1 MPNSESVHGYGSEP
15 NSTVSHWEQTRRRSR
30 RALKANKALSGAKS
44 ATEIY
49 SPPVCLEPIRVPLI
63 PEARVSPLIPARPPP
78 PTPPIARDTK
88 RTLDYVM
95 SVVERRAAE
104 HYAYEQ
110 HPELLV
116 ARQEYATDSG
126 ENNMDQFFEQQALCA
141 DILRAMQGTPCAE
154 TLTHNRAGVVIMNNS
169 RATVN
174 NTIVIGDNNELS
186 GDNNLVIGDNNVVRG
201 DNNRS
206 RGARNKL
213 HGRYCTNHDT
223 GTLGIAS
230 GGFSVRTA
238 TSPPSTARSRGELHQ
253 LLAQR
258 YSACGSTSSGDEN
271 SPSTG
276 HRHQLRSSSYSG
288 SNRKSRAA
296 PVLSRSDLNPPT
308 HKATER
314 RRRHKKHKRREKMPA
329 GE

>member
-258 YSACGSTSSGDEN
+258 YSACGSTSSGDI
-271 SPSTG
+271 S
-276 HRHQLRSSSYSG
+276 RRSSPKAAAT
-288 SNRKSRAA
+288 RTCSRCA
-296 PVLSRSDLNPPT
+296 
-308 HKATER
+308 
-314 RRRHKKHKRREKMPA
+314 
-329 GE
+329 